1 MGVSKILLKGSSYL
15 SHSPALS
22 CAHVGTHVCKKKKRR
37 KKPFNH
43 FSIFQFSLSSSL
55 SQSPF

>member
-22 CAHVGTHVCKKKKRR
+22 CAHVGTHVCKKKK
-37 KKPFNH
+37 KKGKET
-43 FSIFQFSLSSSL
+43 L
-55 SQSPF
+55 

>member
-22 CAHVGTHVCKKKKRR
+22 CAHVGTHVCKKKKKKR
-37 KKPFNH
+37 KET
-43 FSIFQFSLSSSL
+43 L
-55 SQSPF
+55 